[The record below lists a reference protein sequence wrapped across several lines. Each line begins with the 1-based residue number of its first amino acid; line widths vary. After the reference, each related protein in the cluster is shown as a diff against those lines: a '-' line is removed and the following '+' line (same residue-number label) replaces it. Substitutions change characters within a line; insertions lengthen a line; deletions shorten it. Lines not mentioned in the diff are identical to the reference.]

1 MATNSFNL
9 LKCLNGATTS
19 NTLRILERKTKLNSL
34 IFPQKCI
41 ASSELLYDLEASSLL
56 TRFVRQTFEWNARLL
71 KRTFILRKIDQL
83 TGQRK
88 GGIPRSMKQ
97 KRKVSVENKLLN

>member
-1 MATNSFNL
+1 ME
-9 LKCLNGATTS
+9 G
-19 NTLRILERKTKLNSL
+19 
-34 IFPQKCI
+34 
-41 ASSELLYDLEASSLL
+41 SSLL
-56 TRFVRQTFEWNARLL
+56 TRFVRQTFEWNARLW
-71 KRTFILRKIDQL
+71 KRTFIVIKIDQL